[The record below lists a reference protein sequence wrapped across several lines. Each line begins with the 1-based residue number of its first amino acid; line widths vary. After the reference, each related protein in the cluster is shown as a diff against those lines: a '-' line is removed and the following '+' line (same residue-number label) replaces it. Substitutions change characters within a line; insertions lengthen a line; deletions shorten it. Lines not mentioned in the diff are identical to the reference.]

1 MTAEGLIR
9 EELNTHGVTMLP
21 LAAFD
26 GWGADITVH
35 SAIMRMQNAAD
46 VSSASCMAALAK
58 MRDTPL
64 GSRHDLGLGGK
75 WFFVWLTRM
84 MGDIMVYVGV

>member
-1 MTAEGLIR
+1 
-9 EELNTHGVTMLP
+9 MLP
-21 LAAFD
+21 LAAFY

-35 SAIMRMQNAAD
+35 SAIIRMQNAD

-58 MRDTPL
+58 MRDTQL
-64 GSRHDLGLGGK
+64 ASRDDLGLGGK